1 MKTKSLACLAVLL
14 LAATAEARVKLV
26 ALPDR
31 DRVVISLANQ
41 NGTLVEEER
50 VLTLQ
55 KGVIPIS
62 NPTAM
67 KSAALLPLAAAEPE
81 RQLAFKEAKKQQVRH
96 SILGPRDTLLFYTF
110 AEKSAVLVLRIGNTA
125 AALPVTGTV
134 HLFAPGT
141 TAEDLGKWVNNQ
153 HSDGLFP
160 DVPQPTLSSKLPD
173 GTCTVTA
180 RELTGREKKPNGED
194 TFGDWKVK
202 IAVKAHREAGKFHLP
217 AFGDEANV
225 FVVRIETR

>member
-1 MKTKSLACLAVLL
+1 MQPWKVARNQLCHLIVNPHSPMKTKSLACLAVLL

-96 SILGPRDTLLFYTF
+96 SILGPRDTLPSTPSPKK
-110 AEKSAVLVLRIGNTA
+110 APSSSSASATPPPPCPSPAPSTSSPPAPRRRISGN
-125 AALPVTGTV
+125 G
-134 HLFAPGT
+134 
-141 TAEDLGKWVNNQ
+141 
-153 HSDGLFP
+153 
-160 DVPQPTLSSKLPD
+160 
-173 GTCTVTA
+173 
-180 RELTGREKKPNGED
+180 
-194 TFGDWKVK
+194 
-202 IAVKAHREAGKFHLP
+202 
-217 AFGDEANV
+217 
-225 FVVRIETR
+225 

>member
-1 MKTKSLACLAVLL
+1 
-14 LAATAEARVKLV
+14 
-26 ALPDR
+26 
-31 DRVVISLANQ
+31 
-41 NGTLVEEER
+41 
-50 VLTLQ
+50 
-55 KGVIPIS
+55 
-62 NPTAM
+62 
-67 KSAALLPLAAAEPE
+67 
-81 RQLAFKEAKKQQVRH
+81 
-96 SILGPRDTLLFYTF
+96 
-110 AEKSAVLVLRIGNTA
+110 
-125 AALPVTGTV
+125 
-134 HLFAPGT
+134 
-141 TAEDLGKWVNNQ
+141 VNNQ